1 MSMNFNANNILPYGT
16 QLSKVSPDIQAW
28 ALLIGSRILHTPSH
42 AMKTADIAAVPLIT
56 SSVFQNLNLLPQ
68 ILLPLLF
75 VTAHSAPGGAGS
87 SAVTVNED
95 KKTKYPLLRPH
106 VQNIHLQEL

>member
-28 ALLIGSRILHTPSH
+28 ALLIGSRILHTPLEM

-75 VTAHSAPGGAGS
+75 
-87 SAVTVNED
+87 
-95 KKTKYPLLRPH
+95 L
-106 VQNIHLQEL
+106 

>member
-1 MSMNFNANNILPYGT
+1 MSMNFNTNNVLHYGT

-28 ALLIGSRILHTPSH
+28 TLLIGSRILHTLLEM
-42 AMKTADIAAVPLIT
+42 AMKTLDVAAVSLIT

-75 VTAHSAPGGAGS
+75 
-87 SAVTVNED
+87 
-95 KKTKYPLLRPH
+95 LRLH
-106 VQNIHLQEL
+106 ILHLEVQEVQM